1 MPRPARP
8 VNPPPRMPSASPGW
22 MNSRLTGH
30 RRYSPALVACAQV
43 DWRLAVE
50 MSDHGGFSARMAVM
64 ESYVERPPLPAL
76 AGVVRTVWIQ
86 RTGAAAYVQ
95 RHLPT
100 GGVEIHFPI
109 GGLPQLVGP
118 LTGPEI
124 EVIPAHTTIVGV
136 RFQPGTAPPL
146 PTVLDDLVDQR
157 LDLAELWGS
166 AVDRLVEAMALAET
180 PERALMALQAHLLR
194 EFRSAARVDPLV
206 GEAVQALMPWHP
218 VHIDSL
224 ATHLALS
231 ASQLRRRCLHAVGVS
246 PKVLQRTLRFQGFLA
261 LAQAGALATGRRGAD
276 GVAGLAVD
284 VGYADQA
291 HLSRECLR
299 LTGLTPRQ
307 LLGGT
312 LDRCACGHEHSASY
326 EPFLAT
332 RRKQPIR
339 V

>member
-1 MPRPARP
+1 
-8 VNPPPRMPSASPGW
+8 
-22 MNSRLTGH
+22 
-30 RRYSPALVACAQV
+30 
-43 DWRLAVE
+43 
-50 MSDHGGFSARMAVM
+50 MA
-64 ESYVERPPLPAL
+64 SYVERPPLPGL

-86 RTGAAAYVQ
+86 RTGEAAYVQ

-100 GGVEIHFPI
+100 GGVEIHLPI
-109 GGLPQLVGP
+109 GGHPQLVGP

-157 LDLAELWGS
+157 LRLAELWGGS
-166 AVDRLVEAMALAET
+166 VDRLVEATARART
-180 PERALMALQAHLLR
+180 PERALTFVQAHLLH
-194 EFRSAARVDPLV
+194 EFRSVAGVDPLV

-218 VHIDSL
+218 VDVGTL

-231 ASQLRRRCLHAVGVS
+231 ASQLRRRCLHAVGLN

-261 LAQAGALATGRRGAD
+261 LAQAGAAATGRRRAD

-284 VGYADQA
+284 AGYADQA
-291 HLSRECLR
+291 HLSRECLG

-312 LDRCACGHEHSASY
+312 IDRCTCGHEHSASY
-326 EPFLAT
+326 KPFLAT
-332 RRKQPIR
+332 RGRPPLR
-339 V
+339 A